1 MDSIPLH
8 LMISSECLLEEKT
21 SYPGEVFAQWGKAQ
35 CKGEC
40 YQLAVGKGAP
50 YWSFNWK
57 TKRCHFKVTNS
68 DPKPAINFWSGNT
81 DSSCYYECGSGSK
94 FQKNGNTRLLPNLY
108 ILRFWPETKRDVLLA
123 PNVLL
128 EYL

>member
-8 LMISSECLLEEKT
+8 FMISSECLLEEKT
-21 SYPGEVFAQWGKAQ
+21 SYPGEVFAQWEKAQ

-68 DPKPAINFWSGNT
+68 DPKPNPNFWSGNT

-94 FQKNGNTRLLPNLY
+94 WKNTAFAKPLSLK
-108 ILRFWPETKRDVLLA
+108 IWPETYHFL
-123 PNVLL
+123 
-128 EYL
+128 